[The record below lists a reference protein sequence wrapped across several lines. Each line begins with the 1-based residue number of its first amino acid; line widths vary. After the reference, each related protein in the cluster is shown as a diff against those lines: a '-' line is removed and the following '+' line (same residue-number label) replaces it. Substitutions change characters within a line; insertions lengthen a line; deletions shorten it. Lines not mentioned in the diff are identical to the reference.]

1 MGLPEKPSPLPPEI
15 VPLLFLGPLAFGAS
29 VVASVA
35 GYGAAII
42 LTPFLVQAY
51 GVRDTVPILAV
62 TMLLGNLSRA
72 WWNRDE
78 LQKPVAAWFALGAV
92 PAAVVGALTFV
103 NSPAALL
110 TKLLGASFLVILV
123 YRRTGLDRRWRIA
136 RRGFFPVGLVTGFL
150 SGLVGNVGPLTAP
163 FFLNYGLVRAAYI
176 GTEAVGV
183 LSMNVTKLLVFGASS
198 LVSPSTAA
206 IGLTLGGVMF
216 GGSFAGRLLIRRVS
230 DRAFVFVVEAVLLVA
245 GLRLLL
251 V

>member
-1 MGLPEKPSPLPPEI
+1 LLPPEI
-15 VPLLFLGPLAFGAS
+15 LPLLFLGPLAFGAS
-29 VVASVA
+29 IVASLA

-51 GVRDTVPILAV
+51 GVQQTVPILAV
-62 TMLLGNLSRA
+62 TMLLGNFSRA

-78 LQKPVAAWFALGAV
+78 LQKPVAAWFAMGAV
-92 PAAVVGALTFV
+92 PAAVAGALAFV

-123 YRRTGLDRRWRIA
+123 YRRSGLDRRWRITQ
-136 RRGFFPVGLVTGFL
+136 RGFLPVGLVTGFL

-163 FFLNYGLVRAAYI
+163 FFLNYGLVRGAYI

-183 LSMNVTKLLVFGASS
+183 LSMNITKLLVFGASS

-216 GGSFAGRLLIRRVS
+216 GGSFAGRLLMGRLS
-230 DRAFVFVVEAVLLVA
+230 ERAFVLIVEAVLLVA
-245 GLRLLL
+245 GVRLLL
-251 V
+251 L